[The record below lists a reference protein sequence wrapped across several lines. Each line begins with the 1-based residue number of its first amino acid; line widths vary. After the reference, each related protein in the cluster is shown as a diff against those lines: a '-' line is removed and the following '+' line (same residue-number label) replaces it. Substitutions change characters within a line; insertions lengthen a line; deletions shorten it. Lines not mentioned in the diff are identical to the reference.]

1 MKSTEIDRCWSSRK
15 LSGGV
20 FRCRIPLFGNRV
32 VSGKLTAVRLRR
44 DGGWDGLPEPPV
56 TGWYGQWGG
65 SAGLDSPK
73 EVGQL
78 GSGEDSW
85 VEWEG
90 WGHPESGIRRDG
102 RRWVVGV
109 QVGWTYAFSYAFEF
123 PYAFRGLQV
132 ICNPKRREGL
142 QVICKPSVSD

>member
-1 MKSTEIDRCWSSRK
+1 MKSTEIDRCWSSGK

-20 FRCRIPLFGNRV
+20 FRCRIPLLDTPV
-32 VSGKLTAVRLRR
+32 VSGKPTAVRLRR
-44 DGGWDGLPEPPV
+44 DGGVGRYPEPPV
-56 TGWYGQWGG
+56 TWLAGRDGGAGRLGWTCRRRLGSWGG
-65 SAGLDSPK
+65 SA
-73 EVGQL
+73 
-78 GSGEDSW
+78 
-85 VEWEG
+85 G
-90 WGHPESGIRRDG
+90 WGHPESWIRRDG
-102 RRWVVGV
+102 RRGWVVGV